1 MTVHGPNNVE
11 SHDPGAMAKKVPLL
25 SMELAITEDGEGFEY
40 STPLAT
46 ISQKVVFVFNHAL
59 NRVTGIN
66 QLESSIMENL
76 FWAYQP
82 QLTSVHPMEPEV
94 VELRDSMEAKVKESL
109 VAVQKYL
116 DQYAQF
122 EDLLKLDVD
131 GYVDAL
137 KAKGEDLTLAELKVE
152 IANAKKELE
161 VLKETI
167 PTSKVVGPCMVS
179 CSKMRDKVVAKRER
193 LVQLLVEL
201 VAWVPKQAMMAISA
215 KYNAINQELKKACG
229 TIEEVDAMRKYIE
242 DLPRAIHDLKGEVS
256 GTKEWYKALAEM
268 RYTLPDDDFKEK
280 DKGETWHMKL
290 QRTVAGT
297 EKILESDQNK
307 YQDEMLEEQESF
319 TETLVVLAQSV
330 ESLASHTDLG
340 RLEHVAQ
347 EVETLNARLKT
358 AQQSAGQFNSRES
371 LFNLPSTDYSS
382 LKKTVETFDP
392 FYQLWTTSNN
402 WRTHSASWMND
413 SWTKLD
419 AEQVE
424 RDVTN
429 TFKTMFKMG
438 KQFANRGLEA
448 QSANCEIIR
457 TEAESFKTFVPLVHA
472 LRNPGMC
479 DRHWDQLSADL
490 GVDLHPDDTFTLQ
503 KAEEM
508 GLLEGENLELITKV
522 SEIAGKEFAIEQALD
537 KMQSE
542 WGEVELIV
550 LEYRETGT
558 FVIKVRVMAEI
569 CLVLLQQHPAL
580 PRKCDSLQSTSCPCE
595 CCSELPKYGVP
606 VAAVSLRSRRPSPSS
621 STTTSS

>member
-1 MTVHGPNNVE
+1 MP
-11 SHDPGAMAKKVPLL
+11 KKVPLL

-40 STPLAT
+40 NTPLPS

-94 VELRDSMEAKVKESL
+94 VELRDSMEAKVKGSL
-109 VAVQKYL
+109 VAVQQYL

-122 EDLLKLDVD
+122 QDLLKLDVD
-131 GYVDAL
+131 AYVDAL
-137 KAKGEDLTLAELKVE
+137 KAKGEDLTLGELKVE

-161 VLKETI
+161 ALKETI

-179 CSKMRDKVVAKRER
+179 CSKVRDKLVAKRER

-215 KYNAINQELKKACG
+215 KYNAINQELKKPCV

-242 DLPRAIHDLKGEVS
+242 DLPRNIFDLKGEVS
-256 GTKEWYKALAEM
+256 GTKEWYKALGEM
-268 RYTLPDDDFKEK
+268 RYTLPEDDFKEK

-347 EVETLNARLKT
+347 EVETLSGRLKA

-382 LKKTVETFDP
+382 LKKTIETFDP
-392 FYQLWTTSNN
+392 FYQLWTTSNK
-402 WRTHSASWMND
+402 WRTNSASWMND

-448 QSANCEIIR
+448 QSANCEVIR
-457 TEAESFKTFVPLVHA
+457 TEAETFKKFVPLVHA

-479 DRHWDQLSADL
+479 DRHWDQLSTDL
-490 GVDLHPDDTFTLQ
+490 GVDLHPDETFTLQ
-503 KAEEM
+503 KAEDM
-508 GLLEGENLELITKV
+508 GLLQEDNLELITKV

-542 WGEVELIV
+542 WGEVELV
-550 LEYRETGT
+550 VMEYRETGT
-558 FVIKVRVMAEI
+558 FVIKVRVA
-569 CLVLLQQHPAL
+569 AG
-580 PRKCDSLQSTSCPCE
+580 RS
-595 CCSELPKYGVP
+595 P
-606 VAAVSLRSRRPSPSS
+606 VSAAAPSIASNL
-621 STTTSS
+621 